1 MILLARYVRVPHG
14 RAVPVSRRGVLRRD
28 EHRCAYCG
36 GHAATVDHVLPRS
49 RGGPDTWD
57 NLVACCVRCNNL
69 KGDRTPEEKGWTLR
83 VRPRHPRGP
92 AWVVRGADARDPSWE
107 VFLGDAA

>member
-1 MILLARYVRVPHG
+1 
-14 RAVPVSRRGVLRRD
+14 VSRRGVLRRD

-69 KGDRTPEEKGWTLR
+69 KGNRTPEEKGWTLR
-83 VRPRHPRGP
+83 VRPRAPRGP
-92 AWVVRGADARDPSWE
+92 TWVVRGADARDPSWE
-107 VFLGDAA
+107 AFLGDAA